1 MATAILLVGL
11 ADFRDWYDMAGVKH
25 SNGHRLEGILPLAQ
39 PPSPGPH
46 PTEEDVGF
54 DLEAAL
60 AAVRPL
66 RSTVPPDCHSAAT
79 LGTEREGSAVLI
91 DKSGLLL
98 TIGYLIVEATDVVI
112 GGPDGKPM
120 AAQAAGY
127 DHETG
132 FGLVRT
138 VEPFDLEPLKIAPS
152 VDHIER
158 DTPVVVAAHGG
169 AEQSLLGQV
178 ADRRVFA
185 GSWEYMLD
193 SAIFTY
199 PLHPHWSGGAL
210 IDQSNG
216 SLVGIGSLFV
226 QGVGGSGGD
235 EQGNMFVPIDL
246 LAPIYSDLVQMGR
259 YSRPPRPWLGM
270 HATEALDS
278 LVVAG
283 VFDGGPA
290 DTAGIRPG
298 DLLEM
303 IEDETVTTL
312 EALYR
317 RMWSVG
323 DAGADVKLSIIRG
336 SRGMDIFVRSA
347 DRRDFYKIPRRH

>member
-1 MATAILLVGL
+1 M
-11 ADFRDWYDMAGVKH
+11 DGVKRA
-25 SNGHRLEGILPLAQ
+25 NGHRLDGLLPIAR
-39 PPSPGPH
+39 PPMPGPH
-46 PTEEDVGF
+46 PTEDDVGF

-66 RSTVPPDCHSAAT
+66 RTSVPPDCHSAAT

-91 DKSGLLL
+91 DRSGLLL

-138 VEPFDLEPLKIAPS
+138 VEPLDLEPLTIAS
-152 VDHIER
+152 SMDRMVR
-158 DTPVVVAAHGG
+158 DAPVVAAAHGG
-169 AEQSLLGQV
+169 AGQALLAHV
-178 ADRRVFA
+178 ADRREFA
-185 GSWEYMLD
+185 GSWEYML
-193 SAIFTY
+193 SAAIFTF

-210 IDQSNG
+210 LDRTDG
-216 SLVGIGSLFV
+216 ALVGIGSLFV
-226 QGVGGSGGD
+226 QGVGGSGGE

-246 LAPIYSDLVQMGR
+246 LPPIYDDLVRFGR
-259 YSRPPRPWLGM
+259 AMRPPRPWLGM
-270 HATEALDS
+270 HTTEALGH

-290 DTAGIRPG
+290 DSAGIRPG
-298 DLLEM
+298 DL
-303 IEDETVTTL
+303 IDRVEDAEVKTL
-312 EALYR
+312 PDMYR
-317 RMWSVG
+317 RIWSVG
-323 DAGADVKLSIIRG
+323 NAGADVKLSVIRG
-336 SRGMDIFVRSA
+336 SRGLDVFIRSA
-347 DRRDFYKIPRRH
+347 DRRDFYKLPRRH